1 MPLTRITGIQVKDQ
15 SITEDDL
22 SLSDKLDWNVSIQ
35 RHGFCPKLPNNPSL
49 FLNGQGQWAALPG
62 AALPQNVY
70 YVSPSF
76 IQNSGQYWSNLK
88 LLEQEINGLPSG
100 REPLIVIYPGVYSWT
115 GELEFNRFVSIMAQG
130 ATLGGTL
137 KIKQGAEV
145 YVKQLTKCLIDGCT
159 PDVTVFAYYIGEI
172 ETENANE
179 GYYQVFANTID
190 IINAN
195 GIAMRFNIYANKI
208 YQCNIGE
215 AFYNIW
221 GAKITNGLVT
231 GEDAN
236 VSFYDCVVEAESF
249 LSGKARFHNCTI
261 NFGVNVIDGRVAFYD
276 CFINANTAEGII
288 CTQDSYLLLSDT
300 NIVCDGSWSIS
311 GQGYLYVRGQSTAN
325 TARDPNMVL
334 MTPIDLIVDHN
345 YENERYF
352 Y

>member
-1 MPLTRITGIQVKDQ
+1 MRAKISGEQIRLN
-15 SITEDDL
+15 SIREEHLGFIDTVNGN
-22 SLSDKLDWNVSIQ
+22 STTS
-35 RHGFCPKLPNNPSL
+35 RHGLLPKLSGNASE

-76 IQNSGQYWSNLK
+76 VQNQGPYWSDLK

-100 REPLIVIYPGVYSWT
+100 SEPLIVIYPGVYSWT

-137 KIKQGAEV
+137 KITQGAEV
-145 YVKQLTKCLIDGCT
+145 YVEQLAKCLIYGCT

-172 ETENANE
+172 ETENVNE

-190 IINAN
+190 IISAS
-195 GIAMRFNIYANKI
+195 GIALRFNIYANKI
-208 YQCNIGE
+208 NQCNVGR

-231 GEDAN
+231 GGDAN
-236 VSFYDCVVEAESF
+236 VSFYDCVVVAQSF

-300 NIVCDGSWSIS
+300 NIVCGGSWSVS

-334 MTPIDLIVDHN
+334 MTPIDLIVDGN
-345 YENERYF
+345 YENEKYF